1 MYMYAFCGQYIV
13 PPLPPPSPPFPP
25 TCDFLTQELQEENIE
40 LKEHIEQMRVK
51 LLDQEWT
58 NEVSELRQTDQ
69 PQSMLDRK
77 CS

>member
-69 PQSMLDRK
+69 PQSMLDRRM
-77 CS
+77 